1 MPGGLRQPSF
11 ARIFPTAR
19 TAPRGPGLRTPAN
32 ARAAMLYD
40 LLRPFLFTLPAET
53 AHHFGTGLL
62 DLSLAPPPVRALVRS
77 TVAVDDPVLAIERF
91 GIRFPNPVGLAA
103 GFDKSGELFNALGA
117 LGFGFVEIGTVTAL
131 GQPGNPRP
139 RLFRLPDDR
148 ALLNRMGFN
157 NPGAEAV
164 AQRLRKTRIEPV
176 LGINL
181 GKSKVTPLEEAAGD
195 YLRSLELLEP
205 FARYI
210 VVNVSS
216 PNTPGLRQLQDAAP
230 LRDLL
235 RVLQARAGEVAV
247 RRNGNVRPILL
258 KIAPDLTDP
267 QIEEAVGIAREEGIS
282 GIIATNTTVSRE
294 GLRTPG
300 TRVEALGAGGISG
313 APVRARA
320 REVVSR
326 IWRTSGGAMP
336 IIGVGGIFTA
346 DDAWEMI
353 RAGAS
358 LVQLYT
364 GFIYRGP
371 LVAREICVGLRR
383 RMKREGFATLHDA
396 VGSAHR

>member
-1 MPGGLRQPSF
+1 V
-11 ARIFPTAR
+11 I
-19 TAPRGPGLRTPAN
+19 
-32 ARAAMLYD
+32 LYD
-40 LLRPFLFTLPAET
+40 LVRPFLFTLPAET
-53 AHHFGTGLL
+53 AHHLGTGLL
-62 DLSLAPPPVRALVRS
+62 DLSLAPAPLRSLVRAAN
-77 TVAVDDPVLAIERF
+77 AVDDPALAVERF

-103 GFDKSGELFNALGA
+103 GFDKTGELFNALGA

-139 RLFRLPDDR
+139 RLFRLPADG

-164 AQRLRKTRIEPV
+164 AARLGGTRIEPV

-181 GKSKVTPLEEAAGD
+181 GKSKVTPLDEAAGD

-205 FARYI
+205 FARYL

-235 RVLQARAGEVAV
+235 RALRLRAVELASARGDAT
-247 RRNGNVRPILL
+247 RPILL

-267 QIEEAVGIAREEGIS
+267 QVEEAVGIAREEGIA
-282 GIIATNTTVSRE
+282 GIVATNTTIARD
-294 GLRTPG
+294 GLRTP
-300 TRVEALGAGGISG
+300 RERLEALGAGGISG

-320 REVVSR
+320 REVVSLT
-326 IWRTSGGAMP
+326 WKTTGGTMP
-336 IIGVGGIFTA
+336 IVGVGGIFDA

-371 LVAREICVGLRR
+371 RVAREICLGLRNR
-383 RMKREGFATLHDA
+383 LRREGMRSLDEA

>member
-1 MPGGLRQPSF
+1 
-11 ARIFPTAR
+11 
-19 TAPRGPGLRTPAN
+19 
-32 ARAAMLYD
+32 MLYD

-77 TVAVDDPVLAIERF
+77 TVAVDDPALAIERF

-139 RLFRLPDDR
+139 RLFRLRDDR

-164 AQRLRKTRIEPV
+164 AERLRGTRIEPV

-195 YLRSLELLEP
+195 YLRSLDLLEP
-205 FARYI
+205 FARYL

-230 LRDLL
+230 LRELL
-235 RVLQARAGEVAV
+235 RALHARASELAV
-247 RRNGNVRPILL
+247 RRHGDARPILL

-267 QIEEAVGIAREEGIS
+267 QIEEAVGIAQEEGIA

-294 GLRTPG
+294 GLRTPAA
-300 TRVEALGAGGISG
+300 RVEALGAGGISG

-326 IWRTSGGAMP
+326 IWRTSGGKMP
-336 IIGVGGIFTA
+336 IVGVGGIFTA

-383 RMKREGFATLHDA
+383 LMRREGFSALHDA

>member
-1 MPGGLRQPSF
+1 
-11 ARIFPTAR
+11 
-19 TAPRGPGLRTPAN
+19 
-32 ARAAMLYD
+32 MLYD
-40 LLRPFLFTLPAET
+40 LLRPIFFTLPAET
-53 AHHFGTGLL
+53 AHHVGSGLL
-62 DLSLAPPPVRALVRS
+62 DLSLAPSPVRALVRS
-77 TVAVDDPVLAIERF
+77 TFAVSDPALAIERF

-131 GQPGNPRP
+131 GQPGNPKP
-139 RLFRLPDDR
+139 RLFRLPGDR

-157 NPGAEAV
+157 NPGAEQV
-164 AQRLRKTRIEPV
+164 AATLRRTRIEPV

-205 FARYI
+205 FARYL

-230 LRDLL
+230 LRELL
-235 RVLQARAGEVAV
+235 RALRARAGELAAA
-247 RRNGNVRPILL
+247 RGEAARPILL

-267 QIEEAVGIAREEGIS
+267 QVEEAVGIAQGEGIA
-282 GIIATNTTVSRE
+282 GIIATNTTVSRR
-294 GLRTPG
+294 GLRTPAA
-300 TRVEALGAGGISG
+300 RVEALGAGGISG

-320 REVVSR
+320 REVVHR
-326 IWRTSGGAMP
+326 IWQTTGGAMP

-371 LVAREICVGLRR
+371 LVAREICLGLRER
-383 RMKREGFATLHDA
+383 LKREGFRSLDEA

>member
-1 MPGGLRQPSF
+1 
-11 ARIFPTAR
+11 
-19 TAPRGPGLRTPAN
+19 
-32 ARAAMLYD
+32 MLYD

-53 AHHFGTGLL
+53 AHYFGTGLL
-62 DLSLAPPPVRALVRS
+62 DLSLAPPPVRSLVRATFS
-77 TVAVDDPVLAIERF
+77 VDDPALAIERF

-117 LGFGFVEIGTVTAL
+117 LGFGFVEIGTVTVL

-139 RLFRLPDDR
+139 RLFRLPEDR

-164 AQRLRKTRIEPV
+164 AERLRKTRIEPV

-181 GKSKVTPLEEAAGD
+181 GKSKVTPLADAAGD
-195 YLRSLELLEP
+195 YLRSLDLLEP
-205 FARYI
+205 FARYL

-230 LRDLL
+230 LRELL
-235 RVLQARAGEVAV
+235 RALRLRADELAV
-247 RRNGNVRPILL
+247 RRHGDARPILL

-267 QIEEAVGIAREEGIS
+267 QIEEAVAIAHEEGIA
-282 GIIATNTTVSRE
+282 GIIATNTTVSRD
-294 GLRTPG
+294 GLRTPAA
-300 TRVEALGAGGISG
+300 RVEALGAGGISG
-313 APVRARA
+313 APVRMRA
-320 REVVSR
+320 REVVAR

-346 DDAWEMI
+346 HDAWEMI

-371 LVAREICVGLRR
+371 LVAREICVGLRQ
-383 RMKREGFATLHDA
+383 RMRREGFATLHDA